1 MGLIKAA
8 LGSVGGVL
16 ADQWLE
22 FFYCE
27 SLPENVM
34 AVKGQKRITGR
45 SSNTKGEE
53 NIISN
58 GSGIAVA
65 DGQCMIIVEQGKILD
80 FCAEPGQ
87 YTFDQGGEPSLFAG
101 GGLGHNALASLKSVF
116 DRFKHGGSPG
126 MDTRVYYFNT
136 KELIG
141 NKYGTPS
148 PVPFRVVDQNIGL
161 DIDIAIRCFGEYS
174 YRITNPMLF
183 YANVCGNVREGY
195 KRETI
200 EGQLKTELM
209 TALQPAFAKISAMG
223 IRYSMLP
230 GHTMELAEALNEV
243 LSAKWRDLRGLEI
256 VSFGVSSVKASDED
270 EKMIKELQRNATFRN
285 PTMAAAHLVSAQA
298 TAMQS
303 AAANENAGPAMAF
316 MGMNMAG
323 NAGGM
328 NAQNLFAM
336 GQQQAQQP
344 QQQQYAPMSQ
354 QQSPAPAAPT
364 GWTCPCGHTAN
375 IGKFCAECG
384 KPQPQAAGWSCPC
397 GHTDNIGKFCA
408 ECGKPQPQA
417 TGWTCSCGAVNTG
430 KFCSECASPKPAGVP
445 QYKCDKCGWIPPDP
459 TKPPK
464 FCPECADPFD
474 DGDVV

>member
-8 LGSVGGVL
+8 IGAAGGVL

-27 SLPENVM
+27 SLPVNVM
-34 AVKGQKRITGR
+34 AAKGEKRVSGR
-45 SSNTKGEE
+45 SSNTKGED

-87 YTFDQGGEPSLFAG
+87 YTFDIGGEPSLFAG
-101 GGLGHNALASLKSVF
+101 GGLGQNALASLKSVF
-116 DRFKHGGSPG
+116 DRFKYGGSPG
-126 MDTRVYYFNT
+126 KDTRIYYFNT

-161 DIDIAIRCFGEYS
+161 DIDISIRCFGEYS
-174 YRITNPMLF
+174 YRIVNPILF
-183 YANVCGNVREGY
+183 YTNVCGNVAQTY
-195 KRETI
+195 TRETI
-200 EGQLKTELM
+200 DGQLKTELM

-230 GHTMELAEALNEV
+230 GHTMELADALNEV
-243 LSAKWRDLRGLEI
+243 LTAKWRDLRGLEI
-256 VSFGVSSVKASDED
+256 VSFGVSSVKASEED
-270 EKMIKELQRNATFRN
+270 ENMIKELQRNATFRN
-285 PTMAAAHLVSAQA
+285 PNMAAAHLVGAQA
-298 TAMQS
+298 AAMQS
-303 AAANENAGPAMAF
+303 AAANEGAGPAVAF

-323 NAGGM
+323 NASGM
-328 NAQNLFAM
+328 NAQNLFQM
-336 GQQQAQQP
+336 GQQQQP
-344 QQQQYAPMSQ
+344 QQPPQYAPIN
-354 QQSPAPAAPT
+354 APATPA
-364 GWTCPCGHTAN
+364 A
-375 IGKFCAECG
+375 AE
-384 KPQPQAAGWSCPC
+384 
-397 GHTDNIGKFCA
+397 
-408 ECGKPQPQA
+408 
-417 TGWTCSCGAVNTG
+417 TGWTCSCGQAGNTG
-430 KFCSECASPKPAGVP
+430 KFCAECAKPRPQEEGWTCSCGTVNKGKFCMECAKPKPAGVP
-445 QYKCDKCGWIPPDP
+445 QYKCDKCGWVPPDS

-474 DGDVV
+474 DGDQV